1 MMKKI
6 TELYNDERGQGMIEL
21 ALLIVLVVLAVSPF
35 LTDLGTATGT
45 KVQGITTKV
54 NGITVP

>member
-54 NGITVP
+54 NGIIVP